1 MDIAGTV
8 GISSLLIAQPID
20 PKIFEKHIKVVA

>member
-8 GISSLLIAQPID
+8 GMSSLLIAQPID
-20 PKIFEKHIKVVA
+20 PKIFENKVVA